1 MKVFISYARED
12 SEIAQRFY
20 RHMQKPGIEPWL
32 DTSDIEP
39 GAKWS
44 QMIEQEINESE
55 YFLALISERALS
67 KSYVQYEW
75 HLALSKNK
83 SFIPIRLEL
92 CSLPKKLSEL
102 QWVDLFPAE
111 EDGLRK
117 ILRRLNR
124 AKTKAN
130 FEETFSSLGTDNDGW
145 DLSEWGLSKVDHT
158 GEGSGSI
165 YGEAAHRNTIT
176 KTTFITLNV
185 GDSTM
190 LQFYRRLKLN
200 TANFMAEAS
209 FRAIIDDGSEHVI
222 DKEVIYKKVGSL
234 EEEWK
239 SRTIDLSAYY
249 RKNIVLKFLVTATDP
264 LSLTSYAKAW
274 IDDIVM
280 FGPRQRK

>member
-83 SFIPIRLEL
+83 SFIPIRLEP

-145 DLSEWGLSKVDHT
+145 DLSEWSLSKVDHT
-158 GEGSGSI
+158 GKGSESI
-165 YGEAAHRNTIT
+165 YGEAVSHFNAIA
-176 KTTFITLNV
+176 KIAFISLDV
-185 GDSTM
+185 GDSTA
-190 LQFYRRLKLN
+190 LQFYRKLKLHA
-200 TANFMAEAS
+200 ANMMAKAS
-209 FRAIIDDGSEHVI
+209 FRAVIDDGSEHVI
-222 DKEVIYKKVGSL
+222 DEEAAEL
-234 EEEWK
+234 EEDWQL
-239 SRTIDLSAYY
+239 RTIDLSAYHC
-249 RKNIVLKFLVTATDP
+249 KNIVLKFTVTATDP
-264 LSLTSYAKAW
+264 LSVTSHAKAW
-274 IDDIVM
+274 IDDIVLS
-280 FGPRQRK
+280 GPRQRK